1 MKNKSLYIIMII
13 AIILGAII
21 VKTKGFNYSTLYSEH
36 KRVEIIIGKEYE
48 LRDIEKIADE
58 SIKEEHVTRKT
69 TLYGT
74 SVSIDAKD
82 ITDDELN
89 TLFSKLNEKYSK
101 SYNIKDVKKDD
112 ILQEQQV
119 ESISDKSDDEVAQLV
134 NQIREKYGLEYTVE
148 ELKDASTQVKVY
160 DVQKIGV
167 WDIIKKIISPLVISL
182 VIVMVYV
189 AIRYHKLYKN
199 AWIIEPVQLGLE
211 LIISQLFVLA
221 ILAIARIPVGSYISA
236 ILLLVWVLE
245 LLTRTMQ
252 DEKRF
257 REYKL
262 REEEKKTEKTA

>member
-1 MKNKSLYIIMII
+1 MKNKTLYIIMII

-21 VKTKGFNYSTLYSEH
+21 VKAKDFNYSTLYSEH
-36 KRVEIIIGKEYE
+36 KRVEIIVGKEYE
-48 LRDIEKIADE
+48 LKDIEKIADE
-58 SIKEEHVTRKT
+58 SIKEDHITRKA

-74 SVSIDAKD
+74 SVTIDAKD

-101 SYNIKDVKKDD
+101 SYNIKDVKKED

-134 NQIREKYGLEYTVE
+134 KQIREKYGLEYTAE

-160 DVQKIGV
+160 DVQKISV
-167 WDIIKKIISPLVISL
+167 WDIVKKFISPLIISL
-182 VIVMVYV
+182 VIVMVYI

-211 LIISQLFVLA
+211 LILSQLFVLA
-221 ILAIARIPVGSYISA
+221 IVAIVRIPVGSYISA
-236 ILLLVWVLE
+236 ILLLVWLLE

-257 REYKL
+257 KEYKL
-262 REEEKKTEKTA
+262 KEEEKRAEKTA

>member
-21 VKTKGFNYSTLYSEH
+21 VKTKGFNYNTLYSEH

-48 LRDIEKIADE
+48 LKDIEKIADE
-58 SIKEEHVTRKT
+58 SIKEDHVTRKT

-82 ITDDELN
+82 VTDDELN

-101 SYNIKDVKKDD
+101 SYNIKDVKKED

-134 NQIREKYGLEYTVE
+134 NQIREKYGLEYTAD

-160 DVQKIGV
+160 DVQKISV
-167 WDIIKKIISPLVISL
+167 WDIVKKFISPLVISL
-182 VIVMVYV
+182 IIVMVYV
-189 AIRYHKLYKN
+189 AIRYHKLYKS

-221 ILAIARIPVGSYISA
+221 IVAIVRIPVGSYISA
-236 ILLLVWVLE
+236 ILLLVWILE

-252 DEKRF
+252 NEKRF
-257 REYKL
+257 NEYKL
-262 REEEKKTEKTA
+262 KEEEKRTEKTA

>member
-21 VKTKGFNYSTLYSEH
+21 VKTKGFNYSTLYSKH

-48 LRDIEKIADE
+48 LKDIEKITDE

-134 NQIREKYGLEYTVE
+134 NQIREKYGLE
-148 ELKDASTQVKVY
+148 
-160 DVQKIGV
+160 
-167 WDIIKKIISPLVISL
+167 
-182 VIVMVYV
+182 
-189 AIRYHKLYKN
+189 
-199 AWIIEPVQLGLE
+199 
-211 LIISQLFVLA
+211 
-221 ILAIARIPVGSYISA
+221 
-236 ILLLVWVLE
+236 
-245 LLTRTMQ
+245 
-252 DEKRF
+252 
-257 REYKL
+257 
-262 REEEKKTEKTA
+262 

>member
-1 MKNKSLYIIMII
+1 MKNKSLYIIMVI

-48 LRDIEKIADE
+48 LKDIEKIADE
-58 SIKEEHVTRKT
+58 SIKEDHVTRKT

-82 ITDDELN
+82 VTDDELN

-101 SYNIKDVKKDD
+101 SYNIKDVKKED

-119 ESISDKSDDEVAQLV
+119 ESISEKSDDEVGKLV
-134 NQIREKYGLEYTVE
+134 NQIREKYGLEYTAE

-160 DVQKIGV
+160 EVQKISV
-167 WDIIKKIISPLVISL
+167 WDMIKNLITPLVISL

-199 AWIIEPVQLGLE
+199 AWIIEPIQLGLE

-221 ILAIARIPVGSYISA
+221 IFAIVRIPVSSYIQA
-236 ILLLVWVLE
+236 ILLLVWILE

-252 DEKRF
+252 DEKRL
-257 REYKL
+257 REYKVK
-262 REEEKKTEKTA
+262 EEEKKAEKKA

>member
-36 KRVEIIIGKEYE
+36 KRVEIIVGKEYE
-48 LRDIEKIADE
+48 LKDIEKIADE
-58 SIKEEHVTRKT
+58 SIKEDHITRKA

-74 SVSIDAKD
+74 SVTIDAKD
-82 ITDDELN
+82 A
-89 TLFSKLNEKYSK
+89 
-101 SYNIKDVKKDD
+101 KKED
-112 ILQEQQV
+112 ILQEHQV

-134 NQIREKYGLEYTVE
+134 NQIREKYGLEYTAE

-160 DVQKIGV
+160 DVQKISV
-167 WDIIKKIISPLVISL
+167 WDIIKKFISPLVISL

-189 AIRYHKLYKN
+189 AIRYHKLYKD

-221 ILAIARIPVGSYISA
+221 ILAIVRIPVGSYISA
-236 ILLLVWVLE
+236 ILLLVWILE

-252 DEKRF
+252 NEKRF
-257 REYKL
+257 NEYKL
-262 REEEKKTEKTA
+262 KEENEKAE